1 MYCRWPSK
9 RSLVCRSAL
18 PPCCSRSGA
27 SALTVLRPRF
37 FLAGQD
43 LFPFEITPIRD
54 NLEILAVRR
63 GLCLLR
69 HARELAA
76 VIADIGNLVGD
87 NEVLLATLP
96 DLAGTWLQLCCCRG
110 TVYVP
115 VRLLA
120 GATPP
125 QARLALLIA
134 VAPMCARISC
144 LKSKP
149 SDRSSL
155 ANNLTDSA
163 CGQSA

>member
-1 MYCRWPSK
+1 LPKRPSAVLLEV
-9 RSLVCRSAL
+9 R
-18 PPCCSRSGA
+18 A

-120 GATPP
+120 GAMPP
-125 QARLALLIA
+125 QARLALLGSRLIKSTRQR
-134 VAPMCARISC
+134 PRRDR
-144 LKSKP
+144 LKP
-149 SDRSSL
+149 Q
-155 ANNLTDSA
+155 N
-163 CGQSA
+163 